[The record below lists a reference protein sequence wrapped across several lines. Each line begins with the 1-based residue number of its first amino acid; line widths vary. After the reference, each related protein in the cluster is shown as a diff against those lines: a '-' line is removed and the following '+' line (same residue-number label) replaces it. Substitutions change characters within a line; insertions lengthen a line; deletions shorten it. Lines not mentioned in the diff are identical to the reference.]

1 MLFSVYQ
8 FSPCSITVGR
18 QKAAKFLGL
27 GFSDDRYLPCVRTGV
42 CDKQLVKFHLQTSS
56 LPLQAV
62 LSTLGVEATMA
73 AP

>member
-8 FSPCSITVGR
+8 FSTCSIIVGH
-18 QKAAKFLGL
+18 QKAAEFWGL

-42 CDKQLVKFHLQTSS
+42 CDKQLMTFHLQTSS
-56 LPLQAV
+56 LPFQAV
-62 LSTLGVEATMA
+62 LSTLGVEATTA